1 MEAGLTD
8 FPAPVSSGRMG
19 RPPLNVRSTNVRIT
33 NEVKDRIRAQVGD
46 QGMAQF
52 IREAIEEK
60 LVKSEQ
66 VPKPRKR

>member
-1 MEAGLTD
+1 MTD
-8 FPAPVSSGRMG
+8 FPAPVSPGRMG
-19 RPPLNVRSTNVRIT
+19 RPPLNVRSTNVRLT

-60 LVKSEQ
+60 LAKAEQ
-66 VPKPRKR
+66 ASKPRKR

>member
-1 MEAGLTD
+1 MTH
-8 FPAPVSSGRMG
+8 FTAPVSSGRMG

-46 QGMAQF
+46 KGMAQF

-60 LVKSEQ
+60 LAKLEQ
-66 VPKPRKR
+66 DGKARKR